1 MKFSIAAI
9 TTAFVASAFS
19 SVNCKPTP
27 YMQHGPTSAIV
38 YLTGPNATVSGTVT
52 FNQPDPHSAT
62 QIFANLTGLTEGK
75 HGLHVHEL
83 GDLSNGK
90 CIYLLHLS
98 TYTDL

>member
-9 TTAFVASAFS
+9 ATALVASAFS
-19 SVNCKPTP
+19 PARCKPTP
-27 YMQHGPTSAIV
+27 HIPPHEAMSAIV
-38 YLTGPNATVSGTVT
+38 SLSGPNAIVYGTVT
-52 FNQPDPHSAT
+52 FNQPDPSSAT

-90 CIYLLHLS
+90 CIQFPTFY
-98 TYTDL
+98 